1 MKFASS
7 QDHGDSITAHFDN
20 GSAVKGRLVVACD
33 GANSRLRKEIFGKQ
47 GYSDLQPS
55 PFRMLGVK
63 MRFSPEDMV
72 EFRKCDPFFLH
83 GTNCQDSTFGY
94 FSGTSFFPSP
104 RIQAHATVKDHMVLY
119 SIEYSICLA
128 NRGII
133 SVLDAPGN
141 TEASTDKFLLQICI
155 SWLEQ
160 PGFMGKEEAVT
171 IPETNEARVE
181 LFRSLA
187 SSWTDP
193 FRSLAMSAT
202 SEDEVKG
209 LELKEWVPP
218 KDLRS
223 KGRAV
228 LMGDSLHTMT
238 MCKFTNSFFI
248 GCTLSPWRFSLLL
261 SYPFLLFFFGPAYRF
276 LVLSKTHYRYRAPGG
291 WCLTYFAPLH
301 FAGESTS

>member
-1 MKFASS
+1 MKFTSS
-7 QDHGDSITAHFDN
+7 QDHGDFITAHFDN
-20 GSAVKGRLVVACD
+20 GSAVSGSLVVACD
-33 GANSRLRKEIFGKQ
+33 GANSRLRKELFGKQ
-47 GYSDLQPS
+47 GNADLQPS
-55 PFRMLGVK
+55 PFRMLGAK
-63 MRFSPEDMV
+63 MYFSPEEMV
-72 EFRKCDPFFLH
+72 AFRKCDPFFLQ
-83 GTNCQDSTFGY
+83 GTHSKDNTFGY
-94 FSGTSFFPSP
+94 F
-104 RIQAHATVKDHMVLY
+104 
-119 SIEYSICLA
+119 
-128 NRGII
+128 

-171 IPETNEARVE
+171 IPETNEGRAE

-202 SEDEVKG
+202 SDDEAKG

-218 KDLRS
+218 EDLRS

-238 MCKFTNSFFI
+238 MFRGDGANHALADVQDFD
-248 GCTLSPWRFSLLL
+248 
-261 SYPFLLFFFGPAYRF
+261 
-276 LVLSKTHYRYRAPGG
+276 THV
-291 WCLTYFAPLH
+291 APLLEKPGTGTAELRSALSVYETTVVLRARPGL
-301 FAGESTS
+301 FASRRAGLDAHDFEGMTMQSPLLTPRMRNLQYDETE